1 MFDMQDFFNT
11 FIKEA
16 LGYNESEVIVDPDN
30 EVDPFSDDS
39 DAYLGNFISNDRG
52 RPADATMDDVK
63 SMVDKA
69 KKIFSYGKTFYYLPE
84 VDNVKFYDKATVVFW
99 KDHTKT
105 VVIRQPED
113 QDDKEKA
120 LAMCFLKK
128 LFGNKG
134 NYNDIF
140 RKYIP
145 KEV

>member
-1 MFDMQDFFNT
+1 MEEQKMYDLINT
-11 FIKEA
+11 LMEA
-16 LGYNESEVIVDPDN
+16 LGYEDWD
-30 EVDPFSDDS
+30 
-39 DAYLGNFISNDRG
+39 FIEPKTTELYSSG
-52 RPADATMDDVK
+52 KTTGEGMTFK
-63 SMVDKA
+63 SMVDMSNRIKT
-69 KKIFSYGKTFYYLPE
+69 YNKTFYYLPE

-145 KEV
+145 EEV

>member
-1 MFDMQDFFNT
+1 MYDLIDTLM
-11 FIKEA
+11 EA
-16 LGYNESEVIVDPDN
+16 LGYEDWD
-30 EVDPFSDDS
+30 
-39 DAYLGNFISNDRG
+39 FIEPKREEEGMAFEFMVNMSN
-52 RPADATMDDVK
+52 K
-63 SMVDKA
+63 IKA
-69 KKIFSYGKTFYYLPE
+69 GGKTFYYLPE
-84 VDNVKFYDKATVVFW
+84 IDNVKFYDKATVVFW

-113 QDDKEKA
+113 QDDREKA

-145 KEV
+145 EEV

>member
-1 MFDMQDFFNT
+1 MFDKDLINT
-11 FIKEA
+11 LMEA
-16 LGYNESEVIVDPDN
+16 LGYEDWD
-30 EVDPFSDDS
+30 
-39 DAYLGNFISNDRG
+39 FIE
-52 RPADATMDDVK
+52 PKKEEKPTLE
-63 SMVDKA
+63 SMVNKSN
-69 KKIFSYGKTFYYLPE
+69 KIMTCGKTFYYLPE

-145 KEV
+145 EEV